1 MTHGPLLGKIVRFAI
16 PLAISGIL
24 QLLFNAADIIVVG
37 QFVGPQALAAVGS
50 TSALINLIV
59 NLFIGLSVGANVLVA
74 QYYGASD
81 TKALRETV
89 HTSVLASLIFGCI
102 VLVIGITL
110 AAPMLELMGTPEE
123 VLDQA
128 CLYMR
133 IYFIGMPASMLY
145 NFGAAILRAVGDT
158 QRPLYFLFIAGIVN
172 VLLNLFC
179 VIVLHMGVEG
189 VAIPTVISQCVS
201 AGLVLLCLVKAHAPY
216 HVDLH
221 ALRLKKD
228 KLLGMVKIGLPA
240 GIQGCS
246 FSISNVLIQSSI
258 NSFGALAMAGNT
270 AASNIEG
277 FVSTAQDAFSQ
288 AALSFTGQN
297 VGAGQTKRVNRILPL
312 CAALVLGGGLILFL
326 IKAIDG
332 SLFTS
337 ADPWYWILWESLFN
351 ATARTAGFNIS
362 DMALN
367 SVPYALFLGALMF
380 IGGNPGSTTGGV
392 HTTAF
397 AVSCGEVARILQ
409 GKQDVVM
416 HKRRIARSVVERA
429 VITVILAGAWVGM
442 MTTVMCF
449 AEPGLSLERL
459 FFEVVSSF
467 ATVGFSWNVTPEL
480 SDAGK
485 WIIVFNMIVGRV
497 GMVAFVLAFMKQPSK
512 SPLRY
517 PETRLPLS

>member
-145 NFGAAILRAVGDT
+145 NFGAAVLRAVGDT

-312 CAALVLGGGLILFL
+312 CAALVLGVGLAL
-326 IKAIDG
+326 G
-332 SLFTS
+332 S
-337 ADPWYWILWESLFN
+337 
-351 ATARTAGFNIS
+351 
-362 DMALN
+362 
-367 SVPYALFLGALMF
+367 GAMSP
-380 IGGNPGSTTGGV
+380 IPSP
-392 HTTAF
+392 
-397 AVSCGEVARILQ
+397 
-409 GKQDVVM
+409 
-416 HKRRIARSVVERA
+416 
-429 VITVILAGAWVGM
+429 GAWPP
-442 MTTVMCF
+442 C
-449 AEPGLSLERL
+449 
-459 FFEVVSSF
+459 
-467 ATVGFSWNVTPEL
+467 AT
-480 SDAGK
+480 
-485 WIIVFNMIVGRV
+485 
-497 GMVAFVLAFMKQPSK
+497 
-512 SPLRY
+512 
-517 PETRLPLS
+517 